1 MALRTQ
7 EQQRAA
13 LAWAQILEVSLEPEV
28 AKKYNS
34 YVKSATSLILTNGLG
49 QTLAFYSSKSGNDK
63 PEKRAYAALLRHL
76 TARIGQ
82 TMRVP
87 GNDLLEAITNNYS
100 SAEYRRVTN
109 EALAYLLWLKRFADA
124 KLPEEAT

>member
-76 TARIGQ
+76 TARIDQ
-82 TMRVP
+82 VMQVP
-87 GNDLLEAITNNYS
+87 GNDLLKAITENFN
-100 SAEYRRVTN
+100 SAEYRRATN